1 MWLSQLMVA
10 ASDVA
15 FCHMWLIF
23 AALCRSC
30 TYQEVCEAEVS
41 QAMVCCGPGASQ
53 QSAHAPAAEARNV
66 QPSHS

>member
-10 ASDVA
+10 ASAVA

-53 QSAHAPAAEARNV
+53 
-66 QPSHS
+66 